1 MLLSSHFT
9 RSETMRV
16 LVANPQDDFRI
27 KAYAGTNGVLLAM
40 DLAESRRT
48 GLLGFAIEKQQ
59 GDKPWLFL
67 FNSLTFP
74 GKAHTFA
81 QFHATPS
88 DKAPLQKF
96 RWADYAVNPGMTLH
110 YRVHLVYGTADAP
123 VLAESLQLSIT
134 ADDGHPANQ
143 SVIFNRAVAA
153 SQAFQRKFPD
163 LDAQISANKLMP
175 IEAWPDAARQWLENG
190 LLGRLQGF
198 IERALDGQWALDIA
212 IYEYQLQAII
222 DTVNAA
228 FARGVQLRVLYHARP
243 DDEDTTINAANLAK
257 LPAANKRGRVTHSI
271 FHDKFIV
278 LSRVDAAG
286 ERQPQAVLCGS
297 TNFTANGVYR
307 QANVVH
313 VLDDAAIGASYLAT
327 FEQIWA
333 TPDDVGATRDW
344 INQHNPMNPQRALF
358 AGFSPRTGGGDLRE
372 FVEIID
378 AAQKDVLFVTAFALP
393 EAILNALLGQPHD
406 SVLRYGLQNTA
417 SEITGFHADR
427 TAEFAATALLNTG
440 LEGWL
445 KENMKG
451 QKGNLLVHTK
461 AVITDFTSDNPTIIS
476 GSHNLSTSASQGN
489 DENYL
494 IIRGDTDLADRYGLE
509 LLRFYEHYRFRY
521 FARQLDLKQVQPL
534 AVDDRWTHDY
544 YLEGDLRQLS
554 RLRFAGR

>member
-1 MLLSSHFT
+1 
-9 RSETMRV
+9 MRI
-16 LVANPQDDFRI
+16 LVKNPQDDFRV

-40 DLAESRRT
+40 DLAEPRRK

-74 GKAHTFA
+74 GKTHTFP

-96 RWADYAVNPGMTLH
+96 RWADYAVNPGMTIH
-110 YRVHLVYGTADAP
+110 YRVHLAYGTPDAP
-123 VLAESLQLSIT
+123 QLGEFLELTVTS
-134 ADDGHPANQ
+134 DDGHPADQ

-163 LDAQISANKLMP
+163 LDAQISANKNMP

-190 LLGRLQGF
+190 LLGRLLGF
-198 IERALDGQWALDIA
+198 IERAVDGQWALDIA
-212 IYEYQLQAII
+212 IYEYQLQAIV
-222 DTVNAA
+222 DAVNAA
-228 FARGVQLRVLYHARP
+228 FERGVQIRVLYHARP
-243 DDEDTTINAANLAK
+243 DDEDTTLNEASLAK
-257 LPAANKRGRVTHSI
+257 LPASGKRGRVTHNI
-271 FHDKFIV
+271 FHNKYIV
-278 LSRVDAAG
+278 LSRLDAAG
-286 ERQPQAVLCGS
+286 QRQPQAVLCGS

-313 VLDDAAIGASYLAT
+313 VLDEKAMAASYLQV

-333 TPDDVGATRDW
+333 LPDDVGKTRDW
-344 INQHNPMNPQRALF
+344 ITEHNPMDPAQPLF

-372 FVEIID
+372 FVEIIE
-378 AAQKDVLFVTAFALP
+378 AARKDVLFVTAFTLP
-393 EAILNALLGQPHD
+393 ESILNALLGQPHD
-406 SVLRYGLQNTA
+406 DILRYGLQNTA
-417 SEITGFHADR
+417 SSITGFHADR

-445 KENMKG
+445 RENMKG

-461 AVITDFTSDNPTIIS
+461 AVVTDFTTDAPTIIS
-476 GSHNLSTSASQGN
+476 GSHNLSVSASNGN

-521 FARQLDLKQVQPL
+521 FAKKLALKQVSPL
-534 AVDDRWTHDY
+534 AVDDSWTNDY
-544 YLEGDLRQLS
+544 YVEGDLRELS

>member
-1 MLLSSHFT
+1 
-9 RSETMRV
+9 MRV
-16 LVANPQDDFRI
+16 LVANPQDDFRV

-40 DLAESRRT
+40 DLSEPRRK

-74 GKAHTFA
+74 AKAHTFP
-81 QFHATPS
+81 QYHATPS

-96 RWADYAVNPGMTLH
+96 RWADYAVNPGTTLH
-110 YRVHLVYGTADAP
+110 YRVHLAYGTADAP
-123 VLAESLQLSIT
+123 LLGESLELSIT
-134 ADDGHPANQ
+134 SDDGHPANQ

-163 LDAQISANKLMP
+163 LDAQISANKNLP
-175 IEAWPDAARQWLENG
+175 IEAWPGAARLWLENG
-190 LLGRLQGF
+190 LLERLLGF
-198 IERALDGQWALDIA
+198 IERAVDTQWALDIA

-222 DTVNAA
+222 DAVNAA
-228 FARGVQLRVLYHARP
+228 FARGVQVRVLYHAQP
-243 DDEDTTINAANLAK
+243 DDPDTTLNEANLTQ
-257 LPAANKRGRVTHSI
+257 LPAANKRGRVTHNI

-278 LSRVDAAG
+278 LSRVDG
-286 ERQPQAVLCGS
+286 VGQRQPQAVLCGS

-313 VLDDAAIGASYLAT
+313 TLDDVTIATRYLQT
-327 FEQIWA
+327 FEEVWA
-333 TPDDVGATRDW
+333 NPADVAATRNW
-344 INQHNPMNPQRALF
+344 ITEHNPMDPTQPLF
-358 AGFSPRTGGGDLRE
+358 AGFSPRSGGGDLRE
-372 FVEIID
+372 FVEIIE
-378 AAQKDVLFVTAFALP
+378 AASKDVLFVTAFTLP
-393 EAILNALLGQPHD
+393 DAILNALLGKPHD
-406 SVLRYGLQNTA
+406 DILRYGLQNTA
-417 SEITGFHADR
+417 SRITGFHADR

-461 AVITDFTSDNPTIIS
+461 AVVVDFTSDRPTIIS
-476 GSHNLSTSASQGN
+476 GSHNLSTSASNGN

-521 FARQLDLKQVQPL
+521 FAKKIELKQVSPL
-534 AVDDRWTHDY
+534 ALDDSWTNDY
-544 YLEGDLRQLS
+544 YVEGDLRQLS

>member
-1 MLLSSHFT
+1 
-9 RSETMRV
+9 MRV
-16 LVANPQDDFRI
+16 LVANPQDDFRV

-40 DLAESRRT
+40 DLAESRRK

-59 GDKPWLFL
+59 GAKPWLFL

-74 GKAHTFA
+74 DKAHTFP

-96 RWADYAVNPGMTLH
+96 RWADYAVNPGMTIH
-110 YRVHLVYGTADAP
+110 YRVHLAYGSPDAP
-123 VLAESLQLSIT
+123 QLGEALELTIRS
-134 ADDGHPANQ
+134 DDGHPANQ

-153 SQAFQRKFPD
+153 SQAFQRKFPE
-163 LDAQISANKLMP
+163 LDALISANKKLP

-198 IERALDGQWALDIA
+198 IERATDGQWALDIA

-228 FARGVQLRVLYHARP
+228 FDRGVQVRVLYHARP
-243 DDEDTTINAANLAK
+243 DDEDTTINEASLAK
-257 LPAANKRGRVTHSI
+257 LPATSKRGRVTHNI
-271 FHDKFIV
+271 FHNKFIV
-278 LSRVDAAG
+278 LSRLDGGG
-286 ERQPQAVLCGS
+286 ERHPQAVLCGS

-313 VLDDAAIGASYLAT
+313 VLDDSTVSASYLKT

-333 TPDDVGATRDW
+333 EPADVGVTRDW
-344 INQHNPMNPQRALF
+344 ITQYNPMNPAQPLF
-358 AGFSPRTGGGDLRE
+358 AGFSPRTGGADLRE
-372 FVEIID
+372 FVDIIEG
-378 AAQKDVLFVTAFALP
+378 AKKDLLFVTAFALP
-393 EAILNALLGQPHD
+393 DAILNALLGQSHD
-406 SVLRYGLQNTA
+406 DILRYGLQNTV
-417 SEITGFHADR
+417 SRITGFHADR

-445 KENMKG
+445 RENMKG

-461 AVITDFTSDNPTIIS
+461 AVVIDFTSDSPTIIS
-476 GSHNLSTSASQGN
+476 GSHNLSTSASNGN

-521 FARQLDLKQVQPL
+521 FAKKLALKQVQPL
-534 AVDDRWTHDY
+534 AADDRWTNDY
-544 YLEGDLRQLS
+544 YVEDDLRQLS

>member
-1 MLLSSHFT
+1 
-9 RSETMRV
+9 MRV
-16 LVANPQDDFRI
+16 LVANPQDDFRV

-40 DLAESRRT
+40 DVAEPRRK

-74 GKAHTFA
+74 GKAHTRPE
-81 QFHATPS
+81 FHATPS
-88 DKAPLQKF
+88 DLAPLQKF
-96 RWADYAVNPGMTLH
+96 RWADYAVNPGMTIH
-110 YRVHLVYGTADAP
+110 YRVHLAYGTPDAP
-123 VLAESLQLSIT
+123 KLGESLELTIRS
-134 ADDGHPANQ
+134 DDGHPANQ

-163 LDAQISANKLMP
+163 LDAQISANRNLP

-198 IERALDGQWALDIA
+198 IQRATDGQWALDIA

-228 FARGVQLRVLYHARP
+228 FDRGVQVRVLYHARP
-243 DDEDTTINAANLAK
+243 DDEDTTINEASLAH
-257 LPAANKRGRVTHSI
+257 LPQASKRGRVTHNI

-278 LSRVDAAG
+278 LSRLDAGGA
-286 ERQPQAVLCGS
+286 RQPQAVLCGS

-313 VLDDAAIGASYLAT
+313 VLDDPAIAASYLRT
-327 FEQIWA
+327 FEEVWT
-333 TPDDVGATRDW
+333 TPADVGATRDW
-344 INQHNPMNPQRALF
+344 ITDVNPMDPARPLF
-358 AGFSPRTGGGDLRE
+358 AGFSPRTGGADLRE
-372 FVEIID
+372 FVDIIN
-378 AAQKDVLFVTAFALP
+378 AAKRDVLFVTAFDLP
-393 EAILNALLGQPHD
+393 DAILNALLGQPHD
-406 SVLRYGLQNTA
+406 DILRYGLQNTA
-417 SEITGFHADR
+417 SRITGFHADR

-445 KENMKG
+445 RENMKG

-461 AVITDFTSDNPTIIS
+461 AVVTDFTTDAPTIIS
-476 GSHNLSTSASQGN
+476 GSHNLSTSASNGN
-489 DENYL
+489 DENFL

-521 FARQLDLKQVQPL
+521 FAKKLDLKQVQPL
-534 AVDDRWTHDY
+534 AADDSWTNDY
-544 YLEGDLRQLS
+544 YVDGDLRQLS
-554 RLRFAGR
+554 RLRFSGR

>member
-1 MLLSSHFT
+1 
-9 RSETMRV
+9 MRV
-16 LVANPQDDFRI
+16 LVANPQDDFRV

-40 DLAESRRT
+40 DLAEPRRK

-74 GKAHTFA
+74 GKTHTFP
-81 QFHATPS
+81 QYHATPS

-96 RWADYAVNPGMTLH
+96 RWADYAVNPGTTMH
-110 YRVHLVYGTADAP
+110 YRVHLAYGTADAP
-123 VLAESLQLSIT
+123 QLGESLALSIT
-134 ADDGHPANQ
+134 SDDGHPANQ

-163 LDAQISANKLMP
+163 LDAQISANKNLP
-175 IEAWPDAARQWLENG
+175 IEAWPDAARLWLENG
-190 LLGRLQGF
+190 LLERLLGY
-198 IERALDGQWALDIA
+198 IDRAVDAQWALDIA
-212 IYEYQLQAII
+212 IYEYQLQAIV
-222 DTVNAA
+222 DAVNAA
-228 FARGVQLRVLYHARP
+228 FARGVQVRVLYHAQP
-243 DDEDTTINAANLAK
+243 DDPDTTLNEANIAK
-257 LPAANKRGRVTHSI
+257 LPTANKRGRVTHNI

-278 LSRVDAAG
+278 LSRVDGAG
-286 ERQPQAVLCGS
+286 QRQPQAVLCGS

-313 VLDDAAIGASYLAT
+313 TLDDVMI
-327 FEQIWA
+327 
-333 TPDDVGATRDW
+333 ATRYLQVFEEVWANPADVAATRSW
-344 INQHNPMNPQRALF
+344 ITEHNPMDPTQALF
-358 AGFSPRTGGGDLRE
+358 AGFSPRSGGGDLRE
-372 FVEIID
+372 FVEIIET
-378 AAQKDVLFVTAFALP
+378 AKKDVLFVTAFSLP
-393 EAILNALLGQPHD
+393 DAILNALLGKPHD
-406 SVLRYGLQNTA
+406 DILRYGLQNTA
-417 SEITGFHADR
+417 SSITGFHADR

-461 AVITDFTSDNPTIIS
+461 AVITDFTTDAPTIIS
-476 GSHNLSTSASQGN
+476 GSHNLSTSASNGN
-489 DENYL
+489 DENFL

-521 FARQLDLKQVQPL
+521 FAKKLELKQVSPL
-534 AVDDRWTHDY
+534 AVDDGWTNDY
-544 YLEGDLRQLS
+544 YVEGDLRQLS

>member
-1 MLLSSHFT
+1 
-9 RSETMRV
+9 MRV
-16 LVANPQDDFRI
+16 LVANPQDDFRV

-40 DLAESRRT
+40 DLAEPRRK

-74 GKAHTFA
+74 GKTHTFP
-81 QFHATPS
+81 QYHATPS

-96 RWADYAVNPGMTLH
+96 RWADYAVNPGTTMH
-110 YRVHLVYGTADAP
+110 YRVHLAYGTADAP
-123 VLAESLQLSIT
+123 LLGESLELSIT
-134 ADDGHPANQ
+134 SDDGHPANQ

-163 LDAQISANKLMP
+163 LDAQISANKNLP
-175 IEAWPDAARQWLENG
+175 IEAWPDAARLWLENG
-190 LLGRLQGF
+190 LLERLLGF
-198 IERALDGQWALDIA
+198 IERAVDAQWALDIA

-222 DTVNAA
+222 DALNAA
-228 FARGVQLRVLYHARP
+228 FARGVQVRVLYHAQP
-243 DDEDTTINAANLAK
+243 DDPDTTLNETNLAK
-257 LPAANKRGRVTHSI
+257 LPAANKRGRVTHNI

-278 LSRVDAAG
+278 LSRVDGAG
-286 ERQPQAVLCGS
+286 QRQPQAVLCGS

-313 VLDDAAIGASYLAT
+313 TLDDVMVAARYLQV
-327 FEQIWA
+327 FEEVWA
-333 TPDDVGATRDW
+333 NPADVAAMRSW
-344 INQHNPMNPQRALF
+344 ITEHNPMDPTQALF
-358 AGFSPRTGGGDLRE
+358 AGFSPRSGGGDLRE
-372 FVEIID
+372 FVEIIE
-378 AAQKDVLFVTAFALP
+378 AAKKDVLFVTAFSLP
-393 EAILNALLGQPHD
+393 DAILNALLGKPHD
-406 SVLRYGLQNTA
+406 DILRYGLQNTA
-417 SEITGFHADR
+417 SSITGFHADR

-461 AVITDFTSDNPTIIS
+461 AVITDFTTDAPTIIS
-476 GSHNLSTSASQGN
+476 GSHNLSTSASNGN
-489 DENYL
+489 DENFL

-521 FARQLDLKQVQPL
+521 FAKKLELKQVSPL
-534 AVDDRWTHDY
+534 AVDDSWTNDY
-544 YLEGDLRQLS
+544 YVEGDLRQLS

>member
-1 MLLSSHFT
+1 
-9 RSETMRV
+9 MRV
-16 LVANPQDDFRI
+16 LVKNPQDDFRV

-40 DLAESRRT
+40 DLAESRRQ

-59 GDKPWLFL
+59 GAKPWLFL

-74 GKAHTFA
+74 NKAHTFP

-110 YRVHLVYGTADAP
+110 YRVHLAYGTADA
-123 VLAESLQLSIT
+123 VQLGESLELTIT
-134 ADDGHPANQ
+134 SDDGHPSNQ

-163 LDAQISANKLMP
+163 LDAQISANKNMP

-190 LLGRLQGF
+190 LLGRLLGF
-198 IERALDGQWALDIA
+198 IERAVDGQWALDIA
-212 IYEYQLQAII
+212 IYEYQLQAIV
-222 DTVNAA
+222 DAVNAA
-228 FARGVQLRVLYHARP
+228 FTRGVQVRVLYHARP
-243 DDEDTTINAANLAK
+243 DDEDTTLNEASLAA
-257 LPAANKRGRVTHSI
+257 LPPASKRGRVTHNI
-271 FHDKFIV
+271 FHNKFMV
-278 LSRVDAAG
+278 LRRVDASG
-286 ERQPQAVLCGS
+286 THQPEAVLCGS

-313 VLDDAAIGASYLAT
+313 VLDDTSIAASYLQT

-333 TPDDVGATRDW
+333 QPDDIGVTRDW
-344 INQHNPMNPQRALF
+344 ITEHNPMNPQQPVF
-358 AGFSPRTGGGDLRE
+358 AGFSPRTGGADLQA
-372 FVEIID
+372 FVQIIS
-378 AAQKDVLFVTAFALP
+378 AAKKDVLFVTAFSLP
-393 EAILNALLGQPHD
+393 DAILNALLGQPHD
-406 SVLRYGLQNTA
+406 DVLRYGLQNTA
-417 SEITGFHADR
+417 SRITGFHADR
-427 TAEFAATALLNTG
+427 SAEFAATALLNTG

-445 KENMKG
+445 RENMKG

-461 AVITDFTSDNPTIIS
+461 AVVTDFTTDTPTIIS
-476 GSHNLSTSASQGN
+476 GSHNLSVSASNGN

-521 FARQLDLKQVQPL
+521 FAKKLALKQVSPL
-534 AVDDRWTHDY
+534 AVDDHWTNDY
-544 YLEGDLRQLS
+544 YIEGDLRQLS

>member
-1 MLLSSHFT
+1 
-9 RSETMRV
+9 MRV
-16 LVANPQDDFRI
+16 LVANPQDDFRV

-40 DLAESRRT
+40 DLAEPRRK

-74 GKAHTFA
+74 GKTHTFP
-81 QFHATPS
+81 QYHATPS

-96 RWADYAVNPGMTLH
+96 RWADYAVNPGTTMH
-110 YRVHLVYGTADAP
+110 YRVHLAYGSADAP
-123 VLAESLQLSIT
+123 QLGETLELSIT
-134 ADDGHPANQ
+134 SDDGHPANQ

-163 LDAQISANKLMP
+163 LDAQISANKNLP
-175 IEAWPDAARQWLENG
+175 IEAWPDAARLWLENG
-190 LLGRLQGF
+190 LLERLLGY
-198 IERALDGQWALDIA
+198 IERAVDAQWALDIA

-222 DTVNAA
+222 DAVNAA
-228 FARGVQLRVLYHARP
+228 FARGVQVRVLYHAQP
-243 DDEDTTINAANLAK
+243 GDPDTTLNETNLAK
-257 LPAANKRGRVTHSI
+257 LPAANKRGRVTHEI

-278 LSRVDAAG
+278 LSRVDGAG
-286 ERQPQAVLCGS
+286 QRQPQAVLCGS

-313 VLDDAAIGASYLAT
+313 TLDDVTIATRYLQT
-327 FEQIWA
+327 FEEVWA
-333 TPDDVGATRDW
+333 NPADVGATRTW
-344 INQHNPMNPQRALF
+344 ITEHNPMDPTQPLF
-358 AGFSPRTGGGDLRE
+358 AGFSPRSGGADLRE
-372 FVEIID
+372 FVEIIE
-378 AAQKDVLFVTAFALP
+378 AAKKDVLFVTAFSLP
-393 EAILNALLGQPHD
+393 DAILNALLGKPHD
-406 SVLRYGLQNTA
+406 DILRYGLQNTA
-417 SEITGFHADR
+417 SSITGFHADR

-461 AVITDFTSDNPTIIS
+461 AVITDFTTDAPTIIS
-476 GSHNLSTSASQGN
+476 GSHNLSTSASNGN
-489 DENYL
+489 DENFL

-521 FARQLDLKQVQPL
+521 FAKKLELKQVSPL
-534 AVDDRWTHDY
+534 AVDDSWTNDY
-544 YLEGDLRQLS
+544 YVEGDLRQLS

>member
-1 MLLSSHFT
+1 
-9 RSETMRV
+9 MRV
-16 LVANPQDDFRI
+16 LVANPQDDFRV

-40 DLAESRRT
+40 DLAEPRRK

-59 GDKPWLFL
+59 GDKPWQFL

-74 GKAHTFA
+74 GKEHTFP

-88 DKAPLQKF
+88 DIAPLQKF
-96 RWADYAVNPGMTLH
+96 RWADYAVYPGTTMH
-110 YRVHLVYGTADAP
+110 YRVHLAYGTADAP
-123 VLAESLQLSIT
+123 VLGESLELSIT
-134 ADDGHPANQ
+134 SDDGHPANQ

-163 LDAQISANKLMP
+163 LDAQISANKNMP

-190 LLGRLQGF
+190 LLGRLRGV
-198 IERALDGQWALDIA
+198 IERAPDGEWALDIA

-228 FARGVQLRVLYHARP
+228 FDRGVQVRVLYHAKP
-243 DDEDTTINAANLAK
+243 GDEDTAMNEASLAK
-257 LPAANKRGRVTHSI
+257 LPDTSKRGRVTHDI

-278 LSRVDAAG
+278 LSRIAGG

-313 VLDDAAIGASYLAT
+313 VLDDTAVAASYLQT
-327 FEQIWA
+327 FEQVWA
-333 TPDDVGATRDW
+333 TPSDVGATRDW
-344 INQHNPMNPQRALF
+344 ITQHNPMNPAQPLF
-358 AGFSPRTGGGDLRE
+358 AGFSPRSGGADLRE
-372 FVEIID
+372 FVDIIN
-378 AAQKDVLFVTAFALP
+378 AAKKDVLFVTAFTLP
-393 EAILNALLGQPHD
+393 DAILNALLGQPHD
-406 SVLRYGLQNTA
+406 DILRYGLQNTA
-417 SEITGFHADR
+417 SRITGFHADR

-461 AVITDFTSDNPTIIS
+461 AIVTDFTSDSPTIIS
-476 GSHNLSTSASQGN
+476 GSHNLSAAASNGN
-489 DENYL
+489 DENFL
-494 IIRGDTDLADRYGLE
+494 IIRGDTELADRYGLE

-521 FARQLDLKQVQPL
+521 FAKKLALKQVQPL
-534 AVDDRWTHDY
+534 AADDSWTNDY
-544 YLEGDLRQLS
+544 YVEGDLRQLS

>member
-1 MLLSSHFT
+1 
-9 RSETMRV
+9 MRV
-16 LVANPQDDFRI
+16 MVANPQDDFRV

-40 DLAESRRT
+40 DLAEPRRK

-74 GKAHTFA
+74 GKAHTFP
-81 QFHATPS
+81 QYHATPS

-96 RWADYAVNPGMTLH
+96 RWADYAVNPGTTMH
-110 YRVHLVYGTADAP
+110 YRVHLAYGTADAP
-123 VLAESLQLSIT
+123 QLGESLELSIT
-134 ADDGHPANQ
+134 SDDGHPANQ

-163 LDAQISANKLMP
+163 LDAQISTNKNLP
-175 IEAWPDAARQWLENG
+175 IEAWPDAARLWLENG
-190 LLGRLQGF
+190 LLERLLGY
-198 IERALDGQWALDIA
+198 IDRAVDAQWALDIA
-212 IYEYQLQAII
+212 IYEYQLQAIV
-222 DTVNAA
+222 DAVNAA
-228 FARGVQLRVLYHARP
+228 FARGVQVRVLYHAKP
-243 DDEDTTINAANLAK
+243 DDPDTTLNETNLAK
-257 LPAANKRGRVTHSI
+257 LPMANKRGRVTHNI

-278 LSRVDAAG
+278 LSRVDGAG
-286 ERQPQAVLCGS
+286 QRQPQAVLCGS

-313 VLDDAAIGASYLAT
+313 TLDDVMI
-327 FEQIWA
+327 
-333 TPDDVGATRDW
+333 ATRYLQVFEEVWANPADVAATRSW
-344 INQHNPMNPQRALF
+344 ITEHNPMDPTQALF
-358 AGFSPRTGGGDLRE
+358 AGFSPRSGGGDLRE
-372 FVEIID
+372 FVEIIETTK
-378 AAQKDVLFVTAFALP
+378 KDVLFVTAFSLP
-393 EAILNALLGQPHD
+393 DAILNALLGKPHD
-406 SVLRYGLQNTA
+406 DILRYGLQNTA
-417 SEITGFHADR
+417 SSITGFHADR

-461 AVITDFTSDNPTIIS
+461 AVITDFTTDAPTIIS
-476 GSHNLSTSASQGN
+476 GSHNLSTSASNGN
-489 DENYL
+489 DENFL

-521 FARQLDLKQVQPL
+521 FAKKLELKQVSPL
-534 AVDDRWTHDY
+534 AVDDSWTNDY
-544 YLEGDLRQLS
+544 YVEGDLRQLS

>member
-1 MLLSSHFT
+1 
-9 RSETMRV
+9 MRV
-16 LVANPQDDFRI
+16 VVKNPQDDFRV

-40 DLAESRRT
+40 DLAESRRK

-59 GDKPWLFL
+59 GGKPWLFL

-74 GKAHTFA
+74 GKAHTFP

-110 YRVHLVYGTADAP
+110 YRVHLAYGTADA
-123 VLAESLQLSIT
+123 VYLGESLELTIT
-134 ADDGHPANQ
+134 PDDGHPSNQ

-163 LDAQISANKLMP
+163 LDAQISANKNMP
-175 IEAWPDAARQWLENG
+175 IGAWPDAPRQWLENG
-190 LLGRLQGF
+190 LLARLRGF
-198 IERALDGQWALDIA
+198 IERAVDGQWALDIA
-212 IYEYQLQAII
+212 IYEYQLQAIV
-222 DTVNAA
+222 DAVNAA
-228 FARGVQLRVLYHARP
+228 FMRGVKVRVLYHARP
-243 DDEDTTINAANLAK
+243 DDEDTRINEASLAALPLAS
-257 LPAANKRGRVTHSI
+257 KRGRVTHNI
-271 FHDKFIV
+271 FHNKFMV
-278 LSRVDAAG
+278 LSRVDASG
-286 ERQPQAVLCGS
+286 THQPEAVLCGS

-313 VLDDAAIGASYLAT
+313 VLDDASIAASYLQT

-333 TPDDVGATRDW
+333 QPDDIGVTRDW
-344 INQHNPMNPQRALF
+344 ITEHNPMNPQQPLF
-358 AGFSPRTGGGDLRE
+358 AGFSPRTGGADLQA
-372 FVEIID
+372 FVQIIS
-378 AAQKDVLFVTAFALP
+378 AAKKDVLFVTAFSLP
-393 EAILNALLGQPHD
+393 DAILNALLGQPHD
-406 SVLRYGLQNTA
+406 DILRYGLQNTA
-417 SEITGFHADR
+417 SRITGFHADR
-427 TAEFAATALLNTG
+427 SAEFAATALLNTG

-445 KENMKG
+445 RENMKG

-461 AVITDFTSDNPTIIS
+461 AVVTDFTTDTPTIIS
-476 GSHNLSTSASQGN
+476 GSHNLSASASNGN

-521 FARQLDLKQVQPL
+521 FAKKLALKQVNPL
-534 AVDDRWTHDY
+534 AVDDSWTNDY
-544 YLEGDLRQLS
+544 YVEGDLRQLS

>member
-1 MLLSSHFT
+1 
-9 RSETMRV
+9 MRV
-16 LVANPQDDFRI
+16 LVANPQDDFRV

-40 DLAESRRT
+40 DLAEPRRK

-59 GDKPWLFL
+59 GDKPWQFL

-74 GKAHTFA
+74 GMAHTFP
-81 QFHATPS
+81 QYHATPS

-96 RWADYAVNPGMTLH
+96 RWADYAVNPGTTLH
-110 YRVHLVYGTADAP
+110 YRVHLAYGTADAP
-123 VLAESLQLSIT
+123 QLGESLELSIT
-134 ADDGHPANQ
+134 SDDGHPANQ

-163 LDAQISANKLMP
+163 LDAQISANKNLP
-175 IEAWPDAARQWLENG
+175 IEAWPDAARLWLENG
-190 LLGRLQGF
+190 LLERLLGY
-198 IERALDGQWALDIA
+198 IERAVDAQWALDIA

-222 DTVNAA
+222 DAVNAA
-228 FARGVQLRVLYHARP
+228 FARGVQVRVLYHARP
-243 DDEDTTINAANLAK
+243 DDADTALNETNLAR
-257 LPAANKRGRVTHSI
+257 LPAANKRGRITHEI

-286 ERQPQAVLCGS
+286 QRQPQAVLCGS

-313 VLDDAAIGASYLAT
+313 TLDDGTIAARYLQT
-327 FEQIWA
+327 FEEVWA
-333 TPDDVGATRDW
+333 NPADVGATRTW
-344 INQHNPMNPQRALF
+344 ITANNPIDPTQPLF
-358 AGFSPRTGGGDLRE
+358 AGFSPRSGGADLRE
-372 FVEIID
+372 FVEIIE
-378 AAQKDVLFVTAFALP
+378 AAKKDVLFVTAFTLP
-393 EAILNALLGQPHD
+393 DAILNALLGKPHD
-406 SVLRYGLQNTA
+406 DILRYGLQNTA
-417 SEITGFHADR
+417 SSITGFHADR

-461 AVITDFTSDNPTIIS
+461 AVITDFTTDAPTIIS
-476 GSHNLSTSASQGN
+476 GSHNLSTSASNGN
-489 DENYL
+489 DENFL

-521 FARQLDLKQVQPL
+521 FAKKLELKQVSPL
-534 AVDDRWTHDY
+534 AVDDSWTHDY
-544 YLEGDLRQLS
+544 YVEGDLRQLS